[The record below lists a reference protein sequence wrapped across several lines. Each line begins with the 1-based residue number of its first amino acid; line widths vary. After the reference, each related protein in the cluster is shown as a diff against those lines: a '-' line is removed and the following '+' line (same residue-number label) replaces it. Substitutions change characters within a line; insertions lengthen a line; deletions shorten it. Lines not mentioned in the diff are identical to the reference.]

1 MIIDSHHHFWKY
13 DPIEYEWIDDSM
25 KVIRKDFLPENL
37 KTTIQEAGVD
47 GVISVQAGQSV
58 EETDWLIGM
67 AHQNDFIK
75 GVVGWLPLIHDDME
89 VFLEKY
95 ADGKILKG
103 VRHVIQG
110 EPDPEFILRKDFN
123 RGISLLKKYSLVYDI
138 LIVEGQLPNA
148 IRFVDQHPDQVFVL
162 DHIAKPLIGK
172 KELSPWKENIMELAK
187 RENVNSKISGMVTE
201 ADYQKWTPS
210 QLLPYFEVIL
220 EAFGPDRLLFGSD
233 WPVCLVAISYKNWM
247 ELVLKCTSQLSE
259 SERVKIMGENAVRIY
274 QIENIIIL
282 PVARS

>member
-13 DPIEYEWIDDSM
+13 DPIEYDWIDDSM

-47 GVISVQAGQSV
+47 GVISIQARESV

-67 AHQNDFIK
+67 AHQSDFIK
-75 GVVGWLPLIHDDME
+75 GVVGWLPLIQDDIE
-89 VFLEKY
+89 VYLEKY
-95 ADGKILKG
+95 VAEKILKG

-138 LIVEGQLPNA
+138 LIVERQLPNT
-148 IRFVDQHPDQVFVL
+148 IRFVDLHPNQVFVL

-172 KELSPWKENIMELAK
+172 MELSPWKENIMDLAK
-187 RENVNSKISGMVTE
+187 RENVNCKISGMVTE

-210 QLLPYFEVIL
+210 QLHPYFEVIL

-233 WPVCLVAISYKNWM
+233 WPVCLVATSYKSWM
-247 ELVLKCTSQLSE
+247 ELVKKNISSLSDTEQL
-259 SERVKIMGENAVRIY
+259 KIMGGNAIRLY
-274 QIENIIIL
+274 QL
-282 PVARS
+282 

>member
-1 MIIDSHHHFWKY
+1 MILDSHHHFWKY
-13 DPIEYEWIDDSM
+13 NPIEYDWIDGSM

-47 GVISVQAGQSV
+47 GVISVQARQSV
-58 EETDWLIGM
+58 EETDWLISM

-75 GVVGWLPLIHDDME
+75 GIVGWLPLIQDDME
-89 VFLEKY
+89 VYLEKY
-95 ADGKILKG
+95 ANEKLLKG

-123 RGISLLKKYSLVYDI
+123 RGISLLKEYSLVYEI
-138 LIVEGQLPNA
+138 LIIERQLSNT
-148 IRFVDQHPDQVFVL
+148 IRFVDQHPNQVFVL
-162 DHIAKPLIGK
+162 DHIAKPLIGR

-187 RENVNSKISGMVTE
+187 RENVNCKISGMVTE

-233 WPVCLVAISYKNWM
+233 WPVCLVATSYKSWM
-247 ELVLKCTSQLSE
+247 ELVQKNITFLSDTE
-259 SERVKIMGENAVRIY
+259 QSKIMGGNAVKIY
-274 QIENIIIL
+274 QL
-282 PVARS
+282 